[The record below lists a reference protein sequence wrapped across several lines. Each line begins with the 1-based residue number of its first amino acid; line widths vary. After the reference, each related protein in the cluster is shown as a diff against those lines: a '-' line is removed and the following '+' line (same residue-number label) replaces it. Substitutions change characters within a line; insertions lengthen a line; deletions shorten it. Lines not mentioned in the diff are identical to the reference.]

1 MLTSL
6 LTGVIHVYIVT
17 TLAAASVEVAATNYK
32 DLKSYIVDGVTVLM
46 TEDEYSDA
54 VIDGTIRPELR
65 QLEDENN
72 L

>member
-17 TLAAASVEVAATNYK
+17 TLAVASIEVAATNYE
-32 DLKSYIVDGVTVLM
+32 DLKSYVVDGVTVLM

-54 VIDGTIRPELR
+54 VIDGTIRPKLR
-65 QLEDENN
+65 PNDL
-72 L
+72 